1 MSSTSFNL
9 MAVAEGAS
17 GKPNRGL
24 SDLCGN
30 SINKSLLSA
39 FEQPHEDPD
48 SPKSKPI
55 SPKRTSGWKP
65 PIVTEQAPEPPAR
78 STSAKS
84 TDKAPVVVDV
94 KSSDAVDDPPPRT
107 SIADNPFKR
116 TDLLKVA
123 VDEPR
128 SPPKDVPSP
137 NRLSSSLS
145 AKFEREQAEGNARE
159 QSKATPVSP
168 SERASRN
175 SLGDSPF
182 LRSDSAKK
190 SALTPPWE
198 KTATPVTGGTPTK
211 KSPRSS
217 KEELR
222 QATREQSST
231 TLLAAEVTRAA
242 VAAATREQSSTTLLA
257 AEVTRAAVA
266 AATREQSSTTLLAA
280 DVTRATVATATKLAS
295 AEPADATDKKPAAAA
310 IQAAANERAST
321 TTALA
326 ANAAAEKKTELA
338 EVKVVINDAV
348 KAAKVPADAMPIDA
362 AGASTDKKPAA
373 NTTQVTANEPPST
386 TTELATNAS
395 ADKAQEKTELAK
407 AKVTVNDD
415 ATAAD
420 VGKGGCNCAIM

>member
-257 AEVTRAAVA
+257 A
-266 AATREQSSTTLLAA
+266 